1 MKDAFGI
8 IIGERGKHLHLLRI
22 EATERD
28 LDAHH
33 SRCIPERVRTLVQ
46 FLWELERPCLETV
59 MTLAVVVTLAI
70 DAAAEAGL
78 RKDLLINLSLTAEL
92 HLTLEYVNLA
102 FEMRQHRVG
111 QTLLPGE
118 IGRASCRER
127 ECMSGV
133 SRTVAEEKT

>member
-1 MKDAFGI
+1 MEVL
-8 IIGERGKHLHLLRI
+8 GERGKHLHLLRI

-78 RKDLLINLSLTAEL
+78 RKDVLINLSLTPAL
-92 HLTLEYVNLA
+92 QLTLAYVTLA
-102 FEMRQHRVG
+102 CSMRRHR
-111 QTLLPGE
+111 
-118 IGRASCRER
+118 
-127 ECMSGV
+127 
-133 SRTVAEEKT
+133 